1 MRLLLIGGGVFLG
14 RALVEAALQRGHAL
28 TVFNRGQRRSR
39 WPDGVEVI
47 TGDRQTQ
54 LDRLAGRRWDAVID
68 TCGYLP
74 GEVAASAAAT
84 AGSGIYL
91 FVSSISAY
99 ARLDRPGLDET
110 APLATFA
117 EVPPDDRSPAHY
129 GAQKAAC
136 EAALSAVA
144 AARALVVRP
153 GLVCGPGDPTGRF
166 SHWPWR
172 MAEGGRVVVPD
183 APADQPLQCIDARD
197 LAAWML
203 HLLEAGTT
211 GHFHA
216 TSPVFGWDALLSACR
231 EAAQG
236 CGRAP
241 AEVQR
246 VPEAVL
252 LAEGVQPWAMLPLW
266 LPSSEAGH
274 RGFLA
279 VSTAQAQSAGLRT
292 RPLSETAADILR
304 EDPAAPD
311 DPRRSER
318 LPAELEARLLAR

>member
-14 RALVEAALQRGHAL
+14 RALVDAALQRGHAL
-28 TVFNRGQRRSR
+28 SVFNRGQRRST
-39 WPDGVEVI
+39 WPHGVEVI

-84 AGSGIYL
+84 AGSGAYL

-99 ARLDRPGLDET
+99 ARLDRAGADET
-110 APLATFA
+110 AALAPFEA
-117 EVPPDDRSPAHY
+117 VAPDDRSPAHY

-136 EAALSAVA
+136 EAALSTVA
-144 AARALVVRP
+144 GARALVVRP

-172 MAEGGRVVVPD
+172 IAEGGRVVAPD
-183 APADQPLQCIDARD
+183 APADQPLQCIDVRD

-203 HLLEAGTT
+203 HLLEAGSIGT
-211 GHFHA
+211 FHA

-231 EAAQG
+231 EAAQR
-236 CGRAP
+236 CGRTP

-246 VPEAVL
+246 VPEATL
-252 LAEGVQPWAMLPLW
+252 LAQGVQPWAMLPLW
-266 LPSSEAGH
+266 LPSSEAEH

-279 VSTAQAQSAGLRT
+279 VSTARAESAGLRT
-292 RPLSETAADILR
+292 RSLADTATDILR
-304 EDPAAPD
+304 EDPAGPD
-311 DPRRSER
+311 DPRRTGR
-318 LPAELEARLLAR
+318 LPAELEASLLAP

>member
-14 RALVEAALQRGHAL
+14 RALVDAAVQRGHAL

-84 AGSGIYL
+84 AGSGTYL

-110 APLATFA
+110 APLAPFA
-117 EVPPDDRSPAHY
+117 EVSPDDRSPAHY
-129 GAQKAAC
+129 GAQKAAS

-144 AARALVVRP
+144 GARALVVRP

-172 MAEGGRVVVPD
+172 IAAGGRVVVPD
-183 APADQPLQCIDARD
+183 APADQPLQCIDVRD

-203 HLLEAGTT
+203 HLLEAGRA

-216 TSPVFGWDALLSACR
+216 TGPVFGWEALLSACR
-231 EAAQG
+231 EAARRCG
-236 CGRAP
+236 CTP
-241 AEVQR
+241 AEVHR

-252 LAEGVQPWAMLPLW
+252 LAAGVQPWAMLPLW
-266 LPSSEAGH
+266 LPSSEPEH

-279 VSTAQAQSAGLRT
+279 VSTARAEAAGLRT

-311 DPRRSER
+311 DPRRSGR
-318 LPAELEARLLAR
+318 LPAELEARLLAP

>member
-1 MRLLLIGGGVFLG
+1 MHLLLIGGGVFLG
-14 RALVEAALQRGHAL
+14 RALVDAALQRGHAL
-28 TVFNRGQRRSR
+28 TVFNRGQRRST

-54 LDRLAGRRWDAVID
+54 LDRLAGRRWDSVID

-74 GEVAASAAAT
+74 AEVAASAAAT
-84 AGSGIYL
+84 AGSGPYL

-99 ARLDRPGLDET
+99 ARLERAGADET
-110 APLATFA
+110 AALAPFDA
-117 EVPPDDRSPAHY
+117 VAPDDLSPAHY

-136 EAALSAVA
+136 EAALSTVA
-144 AARALVVRP
+144 GARALVVRP

-172 MAEGGRVVVPD
+172 IAEGGRVVAPD
-183 APADQPLQCIDARD
+183 APPDQPLQCIDVRD

-203 HLLEAGTT
+203 HLLEAGST
-211 GHFHA
+211 GTFHA

-231 EAAQG
+231 EAAQR
-236 CGRAP
+236 CGRTP

-246 VPEAVL
+246 VPEATL
-252 LAEGVQPWAMLPLW
+252 LAQGVQPWAMLPLW
-266 LPSSEAGH
+266 LPSSEAEH

-279 VSTAQAQSAGLRT
+279 VSTARAESAGLRT
-292 RPLSETAADILR
+292 RSLADTATDILR
-304 EDPAAPD
+304 EDPAGPD
-311 DPRRSER
+311 DPRRAGR
-318 LPAELEARLLAR
+318 LPAGLEARLLAL